1 MQKFWIT
8 LKTQTPKPKH
18 QRITKLPNPNA
29 GDLVSWSARFLLG
42 WVFWIWA
49 FPCAAATNNGL
60 AWGDKALSLSDAINI
75 ALEKNYSI
83 RKGRHDL
90 EAAHGIAVQ
99 TRAIVWPKLRANGD
113 YLATDQTEDFPT
125 PPGFPDI
132 NFDNDQR
139 WSATLRLVQSIYEG
153 GRITSGLRTA
163 RLTREQALLQ
173 HQAVIAEALLQVR
186 TSYYDVLLGQQQ
198 ISVEE
203 ASVALL
209 EKELQDTRRRYEA
222 GTVPQFNVLRAEV
235 ELANAQPRLIRARN
249 TYRIAKNT
257 LLHQLGQ
264 QIPTN
269 VWENI
274 PLELSDR
281 LEPER
286 LEVDLSSAL
295 ARAVVQRPEIGAL
308 EKAEELRKEEM
319 KSAKGGYKPS
329 VQVFAG
335 YGSRSSQFSDD
346 LSRDV
351 SGWHAGAQVSWDIFD
366 GWLTKGKVRQA
377 RALHERAR
385 TEVEDTT
392 RQIEF
397 EVRTA
402 HSSFIEAR
410 EVLESQ
416 RKVQEQAQ
424 ESLRL
429 ANSRADAGTGTQLD
443 VLNAQTALTAAR
455 TTQIQA
461 LRDYLV
467 ARARLLRAMGAEM
480 PGQK

>member
-1 MQKFWIT
+1 MS
-8 LKTQTPKPKH
+8 LK
-18 QRITKLPNPNA
+18 
-29 GDLVSWSARFLLG
+29 
-42 WVFWIWA
+42 
-49 FPCAAATNNGL
+49 
-60 AWGDKALSLSDAINI
+60 DAINT
-75 ALEKNYSI
+75 ALEHNYSI
-83 RKGRHDL
+83 RKGRHDI

-99 TRAIVWPKLRANGD
+99 TRAIALPKLRANGD

-125 PPGFPDI
+125 PAGFPAI

-139 WSATLRLVQSIYEG
+139 WSANLRLVQSIYEG
-153 GRITSGLRTA
+153 GRIASGWRAA
-163 RLTREQALLQ
+163 RLTREHALLQ
-173 HQAVIAEALLQVR
+173 YQAIIAEALLQVR
-186 TSYYDVLLGQQQ
+186 TAYYDVLLGKQQ
-198 ISVEE
+198 ISVQE

-235 ELANAQPRLIRARN
+235 ELANARPRLIRARN
-249 TYRIAKNT
+249 GYRIAKNT
-257 LLHQLGQ
+257 LLHQLGY

-269 VWENI
+269 IWENI

-281 LEPER
+281 LEAEPFET
-286 LEVDLSSAL
+286 DMPSAL
-295 ARAVVQRPEIGAL
+295 AQAVERRPEIGVL
-308 EKAEELRKEEM
+308 QKAEHLRREEIEA
-319 KSAKGGYKPS
+319 AKAGYKPS
-329 VQVFAG
+329 VQLFAG

-351 SGWHAGAQVSWDIFD
+351 SGWHAGAQVNWDIFD
-366 GWLTKGKVRQA
+366 GWLTKGKVQQA
-377 RALHERAR
+377 RAVRERAR

-397 EVRTA
+397 EVRSA
-402 HSSFIEAR
+402 HSTFVEAR

-416 RKVQEQAQ
+416 RKVQEQAE

-429 ANSRADAGTGTQLD
+429 ANSRAEAGSGTQLD
-443 VLNAQTALTAAR
+443 VLNAQTALTEAR

-467 ARARLLRAMGAEM
+467 ARARLMRAIGADT
-480 PGQK
+480 PVQK